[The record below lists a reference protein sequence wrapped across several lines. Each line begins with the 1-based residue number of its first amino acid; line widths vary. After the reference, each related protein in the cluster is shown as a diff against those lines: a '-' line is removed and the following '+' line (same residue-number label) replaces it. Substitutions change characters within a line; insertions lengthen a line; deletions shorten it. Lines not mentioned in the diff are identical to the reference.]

1 MFGSFHSVIFWS
13 GLYLFLYQQQLDCFI
28 TAMEEMMQ
36 VFL

>member
-1 MFGSFHSVIFWS
+1 MFGCFHSVIFWS
-13 GLYLFLYQQQLDCFI
+13 DVHLFLYQQQLDCLV